1 MEFYFQ
7 MLITRAKLRPFA
19 LSVESCSVVQ
29 LQSFIESPTYNVYK
43 QVYMRK
49 CIFEV
54 FIVGKSFQTGQKQ
67 CAHPCVTST
76 NQRYVKYQVFYISG
90 DKNKCIVSCSIFQ
103 NLFSVY
109 EFNSQRSQGFTAM
122 LLEQQQQ
129 QKKSF
134 RPKYKQII
142 CQNVSGN
149 NNQRVSLMLIHLYIL
164 SLTKKKIIMNIT
176 KLGVFS
182 FCPLVDFTVE
192 MIQISSDLVK
202 ECTRSE

>member
-1 MEFYFQ
+1 MS
-7 MLITRAKLRPFA
+7 LIHRGVKVLLR
-19 LSVESCSVVQ
+19 CCW
-29 LQSFIESPTYNVYK
+29 N
-43 QVYMRK
+43 
-49 CIFEV
+49 
-54 FIVGKSFQTGQKQ
+54 
-67 CAHPCVTST
+67 
-76 NQRYVKYQVFYISG
+76 NNNN
-90 DKNKCIVSCSIFQ
+90 NK
-103 NLFSVY
+103 
-109 EFNSQRSQGFTAM
+109 
-122 LLEQQQQ
+122 
-129 QKKSF
+129 KKSF

>member
-67 CAHPCVTST
+67 CAPASHQQINVMLNIRSSILVVIKTSA
-76 NQRYVKYQVFYISG
+76 QFHVVFFKIYFLFMSLIHRGVKVLLRCCWNNNNN
-90 DKNKCIVSCSIFQ
+90 NK
-103 NLFSVY
+103 
-109 EFNSQRSQGFTAM
+109 
-122 LLEQQQQ
+122 
-129 QKKSF
+129 KKSF

-164 SLTKKKIIMNIT
+164 SLTKKNHHEHHEARCLQFLST
-176 KLGVFS
+176 G
-182 FCPLVDFTVE
+182 
-192 MIQISSDLVK
+192 
-202 ECTRSE
+202 